1 MAEQKQKEMVS
12 CPACGQPRSTEE
24 KCCEFVG
31 SQTECPDQTAEVV
44 TNDGLHLPLKTKW
57 TRIGRDPGNDLV
69 LNDDGFA
76 SRYHAWIT
84 YEAEAFWVEDL
95 GSTNGTVLNGQP
107 LAERKLLSSGDK
119 IKIGDSEITFLLLDK
134 TGSRS

>member
-1 MAEQKQKEMVS
+1 MAEQIEKEMVT
-12 CPACGQPRSTEE
+12 CPTCGQSAVPDQ
-24 KCCEFVG
+24 KCCGCIDEN
-31 SQTECPDQTAEVV
+31 TACPEGLAEVITHEGERV
-44 TNDGLHLPLKTKW
+44 PLKTRW

-84 YEAEAFWVEDL
+84 YESGDFWVEDL

-107 LAERKLLSSGDK
+107 LSERKVLSAGDK
-119 IKIGDSEITFLLLDK
+119 IKIGDSEITFLHLDK
-134 TGSRS
+134 TG